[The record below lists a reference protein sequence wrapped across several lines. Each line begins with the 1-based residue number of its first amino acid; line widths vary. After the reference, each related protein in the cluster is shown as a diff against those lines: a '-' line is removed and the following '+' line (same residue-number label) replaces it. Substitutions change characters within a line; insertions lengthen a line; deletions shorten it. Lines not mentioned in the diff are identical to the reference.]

1 MELIQFFKAFDIEIS
16 KKHLIE
22 EEDIKFTDEIEI
34 HIGNTVLYEKYFIV
48 NNTLHEL
55 YFGQVVIFWIKYNE
69 APAELYLIQNITL
82 RSKYNKCTYYLF

>member
-34 HIGNTVLYEKYFIV
+34 HIGDTVLYEKYFMI
-48 NNTLHEL
+48 L
-55 YFGQVVIFWIKYNE
+55 
-69 APAELYLIQNITL
+69 
-82 RSKYNKCTYYLF
+82 